1 MRLSAFRSAVAGCVC
16 VLLLGAAPATLTA
29 PAVDPLLVPIVHPND
44 VFTYSSESR
53 MTPGMNHRGTAAFRI
68 VASDKSGIRYRREI
82 ATHQAAFFRDDSGAI
97 TGDEPVGL
105 PFFVPQEWLGR
116 HPAVLRAHLQWPI
129 ALTAGSVMGSPGTG
143 IMRVVSIDRQ
153 TNHLVLYM
161 LLMGKDKSLP
171 SSDARPVT
179 IADIVT
185 FRAATIEL
193 TNGIIESCTITGY
206 DIESAHDAVMGSQ
219 QFDTTI
225 KRER

>member
-1 MRLSAFRSAVAGCVC
+1 
-16 VLLLGAAPATLTA
+16 LLLGAAPATLTPA
-29 PAVDPLLVPIVHPND
+29 AVDPLLVPIVHPND
-44 VFTYSSESR
+44 VLTYSDEFR
-53 MTPGMNHRGTAAFRI
+53 MTPGMNQHGTTAFRI
-68 VASDKSGIRYRREI
+68 VASDRSGIRYRRDV
-82 ATHQAAFFRDDSGAI
+82 AAHQATFFRGDAGAI

-105 PFFVPQEWLGR
+105 PFFLPQEWLGR

-129 ALTAGSVMGSPGTG
+129 ALSAGSVMGSPGTG

-161 LLMGKDKSLP
+161 FILGKDKSQP
-171 SSDARPVT
+171 GSGARPVT

-206 DIESAHDAVMGSQ
+206 DIESAHDAVLDSQ

-225 KRER
+225 KRVP